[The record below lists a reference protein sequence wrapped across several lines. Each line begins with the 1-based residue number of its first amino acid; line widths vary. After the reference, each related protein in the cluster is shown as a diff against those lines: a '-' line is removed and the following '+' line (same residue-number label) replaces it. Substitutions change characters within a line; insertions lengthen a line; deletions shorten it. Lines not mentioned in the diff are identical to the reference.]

1 MTTISI
7 MHNALIFLYYIP
19 PKWCMFPH
27 ESLFQS
33 TVSTC
38 AMTTLR
44 CARGLTLLNGTAIAA
59 QAYGTFK
66 SLNWTY
72 AVETSVNLLPCPAPV
87 PVAVPIVTQV
97 PISAGAYTGLQYS
110 TESTGITLLVWSLH
124 IASFT
129 QSKG

>member
-7 MHNALIFLYYIP
+7 MHNAHLP

-38 AMTTLR
+38 AMTTF
-44 CARGLTLLNGTAIAA
+44 CSITPYDARVVLLNGTAIAA
-59 QAYGTFK
+59 QAYETFK
-66 SLNWTY
+66 SSNWTY
-72 AVETSVNLLPCPAPV
+72 AAETSANLLPCSASV

-110 TESTGITLLVWSLH
+110 T
-124 IASFT
+124 
-129 QSKG
+129 